1 MKTLEIQSSIS
12 VNGNI
17 AGIKTSPGF
26 DNTSVHMYEREE
38 TAFYAWDEGPG
49 HDVPNNWL
57 HKGQSDY
64 DSERHLLDH
73 LNSEFVNLSGM
84 VAEYYVTTYD
94 KKYDVILGEDNQ
106 RRYIRKFDFMFFT
119 DEMYE
124 PDISNNPFGMWSDN
138 SNTMDVAK
146 IGFLASS
153 KNASSG
159 DKDYIDISSGFTVNE
174 DYMFDEYEPKIGDYV
189 KVKSVGLWYEISAIK
204 NRYTSLQGSSF
215 WQITIIPMKKNNN
228 ISVSDEAGQADVMTN
243 IDNVDKQRQED
254 LDLFNLNDQID
265 EIAKGVIY
273 EEKIND
279 EPTAQADRTQ
289 DDRTG
294 VDGWF

>member
-1 MKTLEIQSSIS
+1 MKTLELQSELTIT
-12 VNGNI
+12 GKI

-38 TAFYAWDEGPG
+38 TAFHAWDKGPG

-57 HKGQSDY
+57 HKGQEAY

-73 LNSEFVNLSGM
+73 LNSEFVNLNGM

-94 KKYDVILGEDNQ
+94 KKYDLILGEDNQ

-146 IGFLASS
+146 IGFLAAST
-153 KNASSG
+153 NASSG
-159 DKDYIDISSGFTVNE
+159 DTEYIDIKSGFTTNE
-174 DYMFDEYEPKIGDYV
+174 DYVFDEYEPKIGDFV
-189 KVKSVGLWYEISAIK
+189 KVKSVGLWYEISSIK

-228 ISVSDEAGQADVMTN
+228 IEVSDEAGQADVMEN

-254 LDLFNLNDQID
+254 LDLFNLNDQVD
-265 EIAKGVIY
+265 EMAKGVIY
-273 EEKIND
+273 EEKEIE
-279 EPTAQADRTQ
+279 EPTAISDRTQ